1 MLYLEDFLEVIEQF
15 PQEIRDRTTDLR
27 ELDLGIQ
34 NSSDQL
40 EEQIKTFFGN
50 ARKMKPQ
57 DRDVEYEKIR
67 KEYYRLLDDAD
78 EKVSIA
84 TNMHDL
90 LERYVRKLDQELE
103 KFKCELEADSP
114 GVTELLEKRSLELDE
129 PIRDS
134 QKENR
139 CYVTSNSSSSAS
151 RTSDRRQSS
160 AANAAAQAAAQAS
173 AAAAAAAASAAAAA
187 AAAAATT
194 APVKKEERME
204 PAALPTAMAVSPPPP
219 ASAISYTLGHMGAG
233 SNAIAAAASQAIAAT
248 QQMQQGRRTASLKA
262 SFDAITSGVQSTEF
276 YIGSELAN
284 AAQTALAASALPQE
298 APTTTTGTTSTS
310 SGSSNKKQKKKH
322 GSVSNLAAAPPM
334 EASPAPSEDPLQDTI
349 IDPNAENPDWS
360 YDPNEPRYC
369 ICNQVSYG
377 DMVACDNPK
386 CPVEW
391 FHYPCVGITAPPK
404 GKWYCPQCAAAM
416 NRRARK
422 WGGNRTTRWKNVS

>member
-1 MLYLEDFLEVIEQF
+1 MLYLEDFLEVIEQI

-34 NSSDQL
+34 NTSDQL
-40 EEQIKTFFGN
+40 EEQIKIFFGN
-50 ARKMKPQ
+50 AKKMKPQ
-57 DRDVEYEKIR
+57 EREAEYEKIR
-67 KEYYRLLDDAD
+67 KEYYKLLDDAD

-90 LERYVRKLDQELE
+90 LERYMRKLDQELE

-114 GVTELLEKRSLELDE
+114 GITEVLEKRSLELDE
-129 PIRDS
+129 PIRDN

-139 CYVTSNSSSSAS
+139 NVMLSYRNSE
-151 RTSDRRQSS
+151 RRQSS
-160 AANAAAQAAAQAS
+160 SSTVAI
-173 AAAAAAAASAAAAA
+173 
-187 AAAAATT
+187 
-194 APVKKEERME
+194 KKEERIE
-204 PAALPTAMAVSPPPP
+204 PSLPTGLSTSPP
-219 ASAISYTLGHMGAG
+219 SSSTISYTLGHMGAG

-262 SFDAITSGVQSTEF
+262 SYDAVTSGVHPTEF
-276 YIGSELAN
+276 SIGSELAN
-284 AAQTALAASALPQE
+284 AAQTALAASSLPQE
-298 APTTTTGTTSTS
+298 TATTTSSSSTST
-310 SGSSNKKQKKKH
+310 GSSNKKQKKKH
-322 GSVSNLAAAPPM
+322 GGSTSSLTAPAVM
-334 EASPAPSEDPLQDTI
+334 EASPAPSEDLLQDAL
-349 IDPNAENPDWS
+349 IDPNSENPDWT

-369 ICNQVSYG
+369 VCNQVSYG

-404 GKWYCPQCAAAM
+404 GKWYCPQCSATM

-422 WGGNRTTRWKNVS
+422 

>member
-1 MLYLEDFLEVIEQF
+1 MLYLEDFLEVIEQI

-34 NSSDQL
+34 NTSDQL

-50 ARKMKPQ
+50 AKKMKPQ
-57 DRDVEYEKIR
+57 ERDAEYEKIR
-67 KEYYRLLDDAD
+67 KEYYKLLDDAD
-78 EKVSIA
+78 EKVNIA

-90 LERYVRKLDQELE
+90 LERYMRKLDQELE

-114 GVTELLEKRSLELDE
+114 GITEVLEKRSLELDE
-129 PIRDS
+129 PIRDN

-139 CYVTSNSSSSAS
+139 YVVMNSSSRS
-151 RTSDRRQSS
+151 TERRQSS
-160 AANAAAQAAAQAS
+160 TPS
-173 AAAAAAAASAAAAA
+173 
-187 AAAAATT
+187 TVT
-194 APVKKEERME
+194 VKKEERVE
-204 PAALPTAMAVSPPPP
+204 PNLTSSMSVSPPP
-219 ASAISYTLGHMGAG
+219 SSTISYTLGHMGAG

-262 SFDAITSGVQSTEF
+262 SYDAITSGVQPTEF
-276 YIGSELAN
+276 SIGSELAN

-298 APTTTTGTTSTS
+298 TCSSTNSGSTST
-310 SGSSNKKQKKKH
+310 GSSNKKQKKKH
-322 GSVSNLAAAPPM
+322 SSVSNLSTTTVM
-334 EASPAPSEDPLQDTI
+334 DASPAPSDDLLQDSL
-349 IDPNAENPDWS
+349 IDPNSENPDWT

-404 GKWYCPQCAAAM
+404 GKWYCPQCASAM

-422 WGGNRTTRWKNVS
+422 

>member
-1 MLYLEDFLEVIEQF
+1 MLYLEDFLEVIEQI

-34 NSSDQL
+34 NTSDQL

-57 DRDVEYEKIR
+57 ERDAEYEKIR

-139 CYVTSNSSSSAS
+139 CYVSANSSSSAS
-151 RTSDRRQSS
+151 RTADRRQSS
-160 AANAAAQAAAQAS
+160 AANAAA
-173 AAAAAAAASAAAAA
+173 AAAAAAAATAAAAAA

-204 PAALPTAMAVSPPPP
+204 PAALPTSMAVSPPPP
-219 ASAISYTLGHMGAG
+219 PSAISYTLGHMGAG

-262 SFDAITSGVQSTEF
+262 SYDAITSGVTEF
-276 YIGSELAN
+276 SIGSELAN

-298 APTTTTGTTSTS
+298 AASTTTGTTGSS

-322 GSVSNLAAAPPM
+322 NPVSNVPAAPPM
-334 EASPAPSEDPLQDTI
+334 EASPAPSDDPLHDTLL
-349 IDPNAENPDWS
+349 DPNAENPDWT

-391 FHYPCVGITAPPK
+391 FHYPCVGITATPK

-422 WGGNRTTRWKNVS
+422 

>member
-1 MLYLEDFLEVIEQF
+1 MLYLEDFLEVIEQI

-34 NSSDQL
+34 NTSDQL

-57 DRDVEYEKIR
+57 DRDAEYEKIR
-67 KEYYRLLDDAD
+67 KEYYKLLDDAD
-78 EKVSIA
+78 EKVNIA

-90 LERYVRKLDQELE
+90 LERYMRKLDQELE

-114 GVTELLEKRSLELDE
+114 GITEVLEKRSLELDE
-129 PIRDS
+129 PIRDN

-139 CYVTSNSSSSAS
+139 YVAMNSSS
-151 RTSDRRQSS
+151 RTERRQSS
-160 AANAAAQAAAQAS
+160 TAAAVS
-173 AAAAAAAASAAAAA
+173 
-187 AAAAATT
+187 
-194 APVKKEERME
+194 VKKEERVE
-204 PAALPTAMAVSPPPP
+204 PNLTSSMSVSPPP
-219 ASAISYTLGHMGAG
+219 ASTISYTLGHMGAG

-262 SFDAITSGVQSTEF
+262 SYDAITSGVQPTEF
-276 YIGSELAN
+276 SIGSELAN

-298 APTTTTGTTSTS
+298 TCSTTNSSSTST
-310 SGSSNKKQKKKH
+310 GSSNKKQKKKH
-322 GSVSNLAAAPPM
+322 SSVSSLAAAAVM
-334 EASPAPSEDPLQDTI
+334 EASPAPSEDLLQEAL
-349 IDPNAENPDWS
+349 IDPNSENPDWT

-422 WGGNRTTRWKNVS
+422 

>member
-1 MLYLEDFLEVIEQF
+1 MNYPVSSLFSTWNKKLKMLYLEDFLEVIEQI

-34 NSSDQL
+34 NTSDQL

-50 ARKMKPQ
+50 AKKMKPQ
-57 DRDVEYEKIR
+57 EREVEYEKIR
-67 KEYYRLLDDAD
+67 KEYYKLLDDAD
-78 EKVSIA
+78 EKVNVA
-84 TNMHDL
+84 KNMHDL

-114 GVTELLEKRSLELDE
+114 GITEVLEKRSLELDE
-129 PIRDS
+129 PIRDN

-139 CYVTSNSSSSAS
+139 YVVTNTSRNSE
-151 RTSDRRQSS
+151 RRQPPPP
-160 AANAAAQAAAQAS
+160 APAPAVM
-173 AAAAAAAASAAAAA
+173 
-187 AAAAATT
+187 
-194 APVKKEERME
+194 PVKKEER
-204 PAALPTAMAVSPPPP
+204 LPVETSLTSTVSVSPPP
-219 ASAISYTLGHMGAG
+219 SSTISYTLGHMGAG

-262 SFDAITSGVQSTEF
+262 SYDAITSGVQPSDF
-276 YIGSELAN
+276 SIGSELAN
-284 AAQTALAASALPQE
+284 AAQTALAASSLPQE
-298 APTTTTGTTSTS
+298 TVSSTNSGSTSTGPS
-310 SGSSNKKQKKKH
+310 TKKQKKKH
-322 GSVSNLAAAPPM
+322 GSISNLTAPVVM
-334 EASPAPSEDPLQDTI
+334 EASPAPSEDLLQDAL
-349 IDPNAENPDWS
+349 IDPSVENPDWT

-404 GKWYCPQCAAAM
+404 GKWYCPQCASAM
-416 NRRARK
+416 NRRSRK
-422 WGGNRTTRWKNVS
+422 WDDLDV

>member
-1 MLYLEDFLEVIEQF
+1 MLYLEDFLEVIEQI

-34 NSSDQL
+34 NTSDQL
-40 EEQIKTFFGN
+40 EDQIKTFFGN
-50 ARKMKPQ
+50 AKKMKPQ
-57 DRDVEYEKIR
+57 ERDAEYEKIR
-67 KEYYRLLDDAD
+67 KEYYKLLDDAD
-78 EKVSIA
+78 EKVNIA

-90 LERYVRKLDQELE
+90 LERYMRKLDQELE

-114 GVTELLEKRSLELDE
+114 GITEVLEKRSLELDE
-129 PIRDS
+129 PIRDN

-139 CYVTSNSSSSAS
+139 YVTMNSSSS
-151 RTSDRRQSS
+151 RNTERRQSS
-160 AANAAAQAAAQAS
+160 TS
-173 AAAAAAAASAAAAA
+173 S
-187 AAAAATT
+187 TVS
-194 APVKKEERME
+194 VKKEERTE
-204 PAALPTAMAVSPPPP
+204 PNLTSSMSVSPPP
-219 ASAISYTLGHMGAG
+219 ASTISYTLGHMGAG

-262 SFDAITSGVQSTEF
+262 SYDAITSGVQPTEF
-276 YIGSELAN
+276 SIGSELAN
-284 AAQTALAASALPQE
+284 AAQTALLASALPQE
-298 APTTTTGTTSTS
+298 TCSNANTSSTST
-310 SGSSNKKQKKKH
+310 GSSNKKQKKKH
-322 GSVSNLAAAPPM
+322 TSVSTVAATTVM
-334 EASPAPSEDPLQDTI
+334 EASPAPSEDLLQDAL
-349 IDPNAENPDWS
+349 IDPNSENPDWT

-422 WGGNRTTRWKNVS
+422 

>member
-1 MLYLEDFLEVIEQF
+1 MLYLEDFLEVIEQI

-34 NSSDQL
+34 NTSDQL
-40 EEQIKTFFGN
+40 EEQIKTFF
-50 ARKMKPQ
+50 ASAKKMKPHE
-57 DRDVEYEKIR
+57 RDAEYEKIR
-67 KEYYRLLDDAD
+67 KEYYKLLDDAD
-78 EKVSIA
+78 EKVNIA

-90 LERYVRKLDQELE
+90 LERYMRKLDQELE

-114 GVTELLEKRSLELDE
+114 GITEVLEKRSLELDE
-129 PIRDS
+129 PIRDN

-139 CYVTSNSSSSAS
+139 YVVTNSSGSRSSE
-151 RTSDRRQSS
+151 RRQSS
-160 AANAAAQAAAQAS
+160 
-173 AAAAAAAASAAAAA
+173 
-187 AAAAATT
+187 TT
-194 APVKKEERME
+194 SSVVTVKKEERIDTSLTSSMS
-204 PAALPTAMAVSPPPP
+204 VSPPP
-219 ASAISYTLGHMGAG
+219 STISYTLGHIGAG

-262 SFDAITSGVQSTEF
+262 SYDAITSGVQTNDF
-276 YIGSELAN
+276 TIGSELAN

-298 APTTTTGTTSTS
+298 TVSTPAAVSTS

-322 GSVSNLAAAPPM
+322 NSVSSLSTATVM
-334 EASPAPSEDPLQDTI
+334 EASPAPSDDLLQDALM
-349 IDPNAENPDWS
+349 DPNSENPDWS

-369 ICNQVSYG
+369 ICDQVSYG

-391 FHYPCVGITAPPK
+391 FHYPCVGITDPPR
-404 GKWYCPQCAAAM
+404 GKWYCPQCSAAM

-422 WGGNRTTRWKNVS
+422 

>member
-1 MLYLEDFLEVIEQF
+1 MLYLEDFLEVIEQI

-34 NSSDQL
+34 NTSDQL
-40 EEQIKTFFGN
+40 EDQIKTFFAS

-57 DRDVEYEKIR
+57 ERDVEYEKIR
-67 KEYYRLLDDAD
+67 KEYYKLLDDAD
-78 EKVSIA
+78 EKVNIA

-90 LERYVRKLDQELE
+90 LERYMRKLDQELE

-114 GVTELLEKRSLELDE
+114 GITEVLEKRSLELDE
-129 PIRDS
+129 PIRDN

-139 CYVTSNSSSSAS
+139 YVVTNSSSSRS
-151 RTSDRRQSS
+151 SDRRQSS
-160 AANAAAQAAAQAS
+160 TAS
-173 AAAAAAAASAAAAA
+173 SVV
-187 AAAAATT
+187 T
-194 APVKKEERME
+194 VKKEERIDTGLTSSMS
-204 PAALPTAMAVSPPPP
+204 VSPPP
-219 ASAISYTLGHMGAG
+219 STISYTLGHMGAG

-262 SFDAITSGVQSTEF
+262 SYDAITSGVQTNDF
-276 YIGSELAN
+276 TIGSELAN

-298 APTTTTGTTSTS
+298 TVSAPAAVSTS

-322 GSVSNLAAAPPM
+322 NSVSNLSTATVM
-334 EASPAPSEDPLQDTI
+334 EASPAPSEDLLQDALM
-349 IDPNAENPDWS
+349 DPNSENPDWT

-369 ICNQVSYG
+369 ICDQVSYG

-391 FHYPCVGITAPPK
+391 FHYPCVGIKDPPR

-422 WGGNRTTRWKNVS
+422 